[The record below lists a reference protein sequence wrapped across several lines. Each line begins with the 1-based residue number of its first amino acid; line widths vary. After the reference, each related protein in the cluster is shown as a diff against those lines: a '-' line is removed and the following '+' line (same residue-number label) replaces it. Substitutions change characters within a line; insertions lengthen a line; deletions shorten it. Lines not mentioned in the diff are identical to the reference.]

1 MYPSCLP
8 LRAAS
13 GQTDTGEIRHA
24 RQKLMSEM
32 ALLLDEH
39 SGELTGEI
47 AGALKQYFDNTRW
60 EPFAER
66 RRFGGS
72 HFPNFSGQPP

>member
-1 MYPSCLP
+1 
-8 LRAAS
+8 
-13 GQTDTGEIRHA
+13 
-24 RQKLMSEM
+24 MSEM